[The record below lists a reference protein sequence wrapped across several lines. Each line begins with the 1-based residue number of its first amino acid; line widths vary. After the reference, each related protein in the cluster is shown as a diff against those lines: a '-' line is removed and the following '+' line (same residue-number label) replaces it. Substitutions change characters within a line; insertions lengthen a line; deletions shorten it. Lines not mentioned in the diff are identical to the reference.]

1 MGTFDEQYTEGA
13 STVGYRYWKAGDFA
27 GAYAILIEVKDF
39 KVDVPLQKPKLVE
52 DRKTGEAKKVTH
64 EDLALTHLTV
74 FASEEHLDQGQGQE
88 FQAKLGQVL
97 LASDLKDFVGK
108 VLVKRLAQLPSK
120 AFVWRPVEGPVIQ
133 KVGAYYDNRE
143 AAAAKVLESG
153 AVPDWA

>member
-1 MGTFDEQYTEGA
+1 MSFDENYTEGA

-27 GAYAILIEVKDF
+27 GAYAILIEVKEF
-39 KVDVPLQKPKLVE
+39 KEQVPLQKPKLVE
-52 DRKTGEAKKVTH
+52 DRKTGEAKKITH
-64 EDLALTHLTV
+64 EDLALVHLTV
-74 FASEEHLDQGQGQE
+74 FASEEHLDAGEGAE

-133 KVGAYYDNRE
+133 KVGAYYDARE
-143 AAAAKVLESG
+143 ARVASALEGG
-153 AVPDWA
+153 AVPDWAA